1 MKITKKRKL
10 VNGEL
15 KLGEV
20 YKLSDAISF
29 LKKHTSKNLMSQLT
43 FRLYLELMLK
53 NLINK
58 SGEFLSLPK
67 MPEKK

>member
-29 LKKHTSKNLMSQLT
+29 LKKHTSKKFDESIDVVSY
-43 FRLYLELMLK
+43 FR
-53 NLINK
+53 
-58 SGEFLSLPK
+58 S
-67 MPEKK
+67 